1 MQSIV
6 MDTSP
11 LQGWTTS
18 NYKSFKAVDESSES
32 GSDSDSDSESEAPR
46 RADCSVVRREEK
58 VDTMELRLDRCVS
71 CS

>member
-1 MQSIV
+1 MRLIV

-32 GSDSDSDSESEAPR
+32 GSDSDSDSESDTPR
-46 RADCSVVRREEK
+46 KGDIRGYNKNTYKKILIEELLP
-58 VDTMELRLDRCVS
+58 E
-71 CS
+71 

>member
-1 MQSIV
+1 MRLIV

-32 GSDSDSDSESEAPR
+32 GSDSDSDSESDTPR
-46 RADCSVVRREEK
+46 KGDIKGYNKNTYKKILIVEELLP
-58 VDTMELRLDRCVS
+58 E
-71 CS
+71 

>member
-1 MQSIV
+1 MRLIV

-32 GSDSDSDSESEAPR
+32 ETPR
-46 RADCSVVRREEK
+46 KGDIRGYNKNTYKKILIVEELLP
-58 VDTMELRLDRCVS
+58 E
-71 CS
+71 

>member
-18 NYKSFKAVDESSES
+18 NYKNFKAVDESSDS
-32 GSDSDSDSESEAPR
+32 GSDSESDSESEVPR
-46 RADCSVVRREEK
+46 KGNIRGYNKDAYKKILIVEELLP
-58 VDTMELRLDRCVS
+58 E
-71 CS
+71 

>member
-32 GSDSDSDSESEAPR
+32 GSDSDSDLESEAPR
-46 RADCSVVRREEK
+46 KGNIRGYNKDTYKKILFVEELLP
-58 VDTMELRLDRCVS
+58 E
-71 CS
+71 

>member
-11 LQGWTTS
+11 LQGLTTS

-46 RADCSVVRREEK
+46 KGNIRGYNKDTYKKILVVEELLP
-58 VDTMELRLDRCVS
+58 E
-71 CS
+71 

>member
-1 MQSIV
+1 MRLIV

-32 GSDSDSDSESEAPR
+32 GSDSDSDSESDTPR
-46 RADCSVVRREEK
+46 KGDIRGYNKNTYKKLLIVEDLLPE
-58 VDTMELRLDRCVS
+58 
-71 CS
+71 

>member
-46 RADCSVVRREEK
+46 KGNIRGYNKDTYKKILIVEELLP
-58 VDTMELRLDRCVS
+58 E
-71 CS
+71 